1 MEFDVV
7 DESRIRDMER
17 RLYDIEKRLATGDLS
32 DQHTEEKFKELREEL
47 KSLKVGINRVLWSL
61 GAVALGAIANFILQ
75 GGLNVPIG

>member
-1 MEFDVV
+1 MV

>member
-1 MEFDVV
+1 MEFNVV
-7 DESRIRDMER
+7 DESRFRDMER
-17 RLYDIEKRLATGDLS
+17 RVYDIEKRLATGDLS

-75 GGLNVPIG
+75 GGLYVPIR